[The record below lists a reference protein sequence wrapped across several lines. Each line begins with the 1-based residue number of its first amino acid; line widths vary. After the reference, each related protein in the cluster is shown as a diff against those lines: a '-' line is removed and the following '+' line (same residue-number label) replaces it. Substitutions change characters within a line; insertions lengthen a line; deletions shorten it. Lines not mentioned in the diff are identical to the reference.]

1 MRKSELVITILGAL
15 SLISMLGI
23 FSVYCHQRNKKE
35 AEYRAQFDTIVRVSD
50 GRFAKEYLT
59 NRESLSDEGNKLCF
73 VSEGKVVCVNG
84 DYTII
89 YTKKP

>member
-1 MRKSELVITILGAL
+1 MSKSELVVTILGAL
-15 SLISMLGI
+15 SLISILGI
-23 FSVYCHQRNKKE
+23 FSVCCHQRNKKE

-59 NRESLSDEGNKLCF
+59 NRESLSEEENKLYF

-84 DYTII
+84 DYTVI